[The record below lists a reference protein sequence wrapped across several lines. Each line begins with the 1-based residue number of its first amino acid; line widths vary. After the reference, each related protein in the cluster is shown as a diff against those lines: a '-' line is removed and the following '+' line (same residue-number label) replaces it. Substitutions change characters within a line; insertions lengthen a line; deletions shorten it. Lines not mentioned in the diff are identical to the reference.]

1 MKHVAYYR
9 VSTESQGR
17 STLGVEAQKTMVRSY
32 IKEGDTI
39 LEEFTETESGKNNN
53 RPKLNQAI
61 AFAKANKAILLIAK
75 LDRLS
80 RNAAFIFKLRDSEV
94 EFVAVD
100 MPDANALTVG
110 IMAVL
115 AQHER
120 EMISER
126 TKRALQIKK
135 LRGDKMGNPVN
146 LTKAAIQKGFE
157 VRQYNARNHPANI
170 QAVELAYIYRQ
181 NNMTFRQIATK
192 LNEMGMKTRFD
203 KQFNASTV
211 MRLYKSKLA
220 TMDQRTPS
228 SAIE

>member
-170 QAVELAYIYRQ
+170 QAAELAYIYRQ

-192 LNEMGMKTRFD
+192 LNEIGMKTRFD